1 MDPTQPPT
9 QEPVQTPPEVFI
21 PQPKPN
27 YLKTIIFSVL
37 IIITLGLIAYLF
49 FQNQKLRKQVLNP
62 PVSPTIQSSSP
73 TPKTVS
79 SISIPSDQTEGWK
92 TYKNTSDAF
101 SLKYPS
107 SWIYR
112 EGSEGP
118 EFAPSDKLFSIPYT
132 EVFSPISVFIKTT
145 DNFDLSNTSFNQYEE
160 KPITI
165 SEINTNR
172 ITGINKGTN
181 TRITGVK
188 FTHNGK
194 IFIIVTFGNNYI
206 QTFDQILSTFKF
218 VNNTQDSNLPIGWIY
233 YKDSVCNLNL
243 PIPPKKTD
251 SDNRTWQIENHAPYD
266 FFSFF
271 KGNAV
276 SIIHRNP
283 EEASGFVS
291 GMILIACGQSSDS
304 LTKLNSDFHS
314 YLTLQTQQNTIP
326 EALIELTSNNDVNM
340 WGKTAKEMAFTG
352 GMFDPKQKYY
362 LIVKSDKWYI
372 VTKKSDSSNSNI
384 NQQTNQI
391 FNLISFN

>member
-1 MDPTQPPT
+1 MDPIQPPT
-9 QEPVQTPPEVFI
+9 QQPAQTSPEVFT

-27 YLKTIIFSVL
+27 YLKTIIFLVL
-37 IIITLGLIAYLF
+37 IVFTLGLIAYLV
-49 FQNQKLRKQVLNP
+49 FQNQKLQKQVLNP
-62 PVSPTIQSSSP
+62 PISPTIQVPSPTSQSISP

-79 SISIPSDQTEGWK
+79 SISIAPDETAGWK

-218 VNNTQDSNLPIGWIY
+218 TG
-233 YKDSVCNLNL
+233 
-243 PIPPKKTD
+243 
-251 SDNRTWQIENHAPYD
+251 EN
-266 FFSFF
+266 
-271 KGNAV
+271 
-276 SIIHRNP
+276 
-283 EEASGFVS
+283 
-291 GMILIACGQSSDS
+291 
-304 LTKLNSDFHS
+304 
-314 YLTLQTQQNTIP
+314 
-326 EALIELTSNNDVNM
+326 
-340 WGKTAKEMAFTG
+340 
-352 GMFDPKQKYY
+352 
-362 LIVKSDKWYI
+362 
-372 VTKKSDSSNSNI
+372 
-384 NQQTNQI
+384 
-391 FNLISFN
+391 